1 MMKLNIEIF
10 ADGAD
15 LETMKRLNDDPLIRG
30 LTTNPTLMRKAGIEN
45 YSEFCKSVL
54 KFVKEKPISFEVFAD
69 DFEEIFEQAK
79 IISSWGDNVFVKIPV
94 MNTKGAACYETV
106 EKLSAA
112 GVKINATA
120 VFTKEQIDNLTAALN
135 PQVMSNISIFAGRI
149 ADAGFDPLHYVRYGV
164 EKCKELTN
172 CKIIWASPRQ
182 AYNIIEAN
190 KIDCD
195 IITVT
200 EDLIKKMSKF
210 GYDLEKFSLD
220 TVKMFFDDATK
231 AGYKI

>member
-1 MMKLNIEIF
+1 MELNIEIF

-15 LETMKRLNDDPLIRG
+15 LETMKRLNDDPLIKG
-30 LTTNPTLMRKAGIEN
+30 LTTNPTLMRKAGIAD
-45 YSEFCKSVL
+45 YREFCKSVL
-54 KFVKEKPISFEVFAD
+54 EFVTEKPISFEVFAD
-69 DFEEIFEQAK
+69 DFTEIYEQAMV
-79 IISSWGDNVFVKIPV
+79 ISNWGDNVFVKVPV
-94 MNTKGAACYETV
+94 MNTKGEACYETV

-120 VFTKEQIDNLTAALN
+120 VFTEEQIDNLILALS
-135 PQVMSNISIFAGRI
+135 PSVMSNISIFAGRI
-149 ADAGFDPLHYVRYGV
+149 ADAGFDPLHYVNYGV
-164 EKCKELTN
+164 EKRKVLPN

-190 KIDCD
+190 KVGCD

-200 EDLIKKMSKF
+200 DDLIKKMSKF

-220 TVKMFFDDATK
+220 TVKMFFDDAK
-231 AGYKI
+231 RVGYKI